1 MNKNNTRIKKYR
13 FYRFSNIDF
22 RDYFLNIF
30 NKIKKLFKTKK
41 ENKELKNKDTTI
53 YEYYL
58 KKKRLRIIVSALI
71 FVIVIGILIGVI
83 FINRSILNG

>member
-22 RDYFLNIF
+22 RDYFLNVF
-30 NKIKKLFKTKK
+30 NKFKKLFKSRK
-41 ENKELKNKDTTI
+41 ENKELKNKNITI

-58 KKKRLRIIVSALI
+58 KKKRLRIIVSSLI
-71 FVIVIGILIGVI
+71 FLVVIGILIGVI